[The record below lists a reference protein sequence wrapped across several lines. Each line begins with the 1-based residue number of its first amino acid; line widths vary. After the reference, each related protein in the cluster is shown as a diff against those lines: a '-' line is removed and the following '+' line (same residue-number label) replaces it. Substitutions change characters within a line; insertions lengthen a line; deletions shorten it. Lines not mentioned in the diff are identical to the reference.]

1 MRECS
6 PDFAALIRAPIRHPG
21 RHWSASALFLLPV
34 NRVPVI
40 FVGLSNGL
48 LALAPAVVLGRLCV
62 GVGLC
67 FDRCF
72 FLRLARSLF
81 LWRLLARLR
90 FLLVGDHQLSLTLLF
105 SLARR
110 RDSRDASLR
119 LTVRHAYRPL

>member
-21 RHWSASALFLLPV
+21 RHWSPSALFLLPV

-62 GVGLC
+62 RFGLC

-90 FLLVGDHQLSLTLLF
+90 FLLFGDHSIILTLLVIP
-105 SLARR
+105 A
-110 RDSRDASLR
+110 
-119 LTVRHAYRPL
+119 

>member
-21 RHWSASALFLLPV
+21 RHWSPSALFLLPV

-62 GVGLC
+62 RFGLC

-81 LWRLLARLR
+81 LWRLVARLQ
-90 FLLVGDHQLSLTLLF
+90 FLPVGAHQMPCPCWLF
-105 SLARR
+105 SPRR
-110 RDSRDASLR
+110 SMNS
-119 LTVRHAYRPL
+119 PQ